1 MRPTDSLSWRNEC
14 YSLSASFVLFYIVRC
29 DMGFPDKAKF
39 LERRG
44 VSIISSTSASDDIKH
59 VVYSVVIAIQC
70 SNGIMSLLRMNRLI
84 AVSFQDVFKYVI
96 C

>member
-1 MRPTDSLSWRNEC
+1 ML
-14 YSLSASFVLFYIVRC
+14 LIVSISYC
-29 DMGFPDKAKF
+29 FTLCGVIWGFQTKAKS

-59 VVYSVVIAIQC
+59 VVCSDVIAIQC
-70 SNGIMSLLRMNRLI
+70 SNGIISLLRKNRLI
-84 AVSFQDVFKYVI
+84 AKVSFQDVFKYVT